1 LLVEIGERMQ
11 RSLDAWHVFLIAFR
25 LSNEVQRRH
34 KLLRYDD
41 AVFARIHCLGDLV
54 TATEALLTDVPGPDR
69 HSSAVSAVKAAFGV
83 VFPQL
88 ACPSLSERLADVL
101 RPYWGAKDF
110 WANTMLA

>member
-1 LLVEIGERMQ
+1 MQ
-11 RSLDAWHVFLIAFR
+11 RSLDAWRVFLIAFC
-25 LSNEVQRRH
+25 LSIEVQRQH
-34 KLLRYDD
+34 TLFRYDD
-41 AVFARIHCLGDLV
+41 ALLERIHCLSDLV

-69 HSSAVSAVKAAFGV
+69 HSSAVSAVKAAFGA

-88 ACPSLSERLADVL
+88 VCPSLSERLADVL